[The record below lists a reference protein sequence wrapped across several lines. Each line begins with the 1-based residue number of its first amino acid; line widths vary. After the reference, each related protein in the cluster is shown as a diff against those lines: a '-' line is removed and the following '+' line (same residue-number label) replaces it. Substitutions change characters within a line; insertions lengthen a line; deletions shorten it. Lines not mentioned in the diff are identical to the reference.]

1 MGGCLSSHWSAWE
14 DRGAEPWVVEVP
26 REGYEIPF
34 HVVLPL
40 SATPS
45 SWIRILPSPSR
56 GELWSRR
63 FNLFTTRVRWSLC
76 PLLRGYYSHMF
87 VVTKVSGGWRPI
99 IDLSTLNLSVVVSKF
114 LMGTAQ
120 SVLHSVRRGDWMVS
134 IDLKDAYL
142 QVPIHP

>member
-1 MGGCLSSHWSAWE
+1 MAACPLTGQLGRTGVRNHGWWRCRERDTRFLFTLFSLSQ
-14 DRGAEPWVVEVP
+14 PP
-26 REGYEIPF
+26 
-34 HVVLPL
+34 
-40 SATPS
+40 PS

-114 LMGTAQ
+114 LMETAQ